1 MPHSGTFDRDA
12 AQAARQRSLKTLQHA
27 EDQHDIQITLAR
39 EWTVTNSADLC
50 DSFVVTYNMSSTE
63 APAGYEQK
71 VKRAGQYK
79 DSPPPAPKGWTYV
92 AGVRTKSCLPQ
103 RRGPTARGLRVSATR
118 DSNQSRFLQDN
129 FTGDGL
135 LAAVC
140 CCIPGTLSVSPHT
153 RNFAV
158 ARRSLV

>member
-1 MPHSGTFDRDA
+1 MRAYARPMHASQRNI
-12 AQAARQRSLKTLQHA
+12 RQRCSSSSTTTLS
-27 EDQHDIQITLAR
+27 ENVTTCGR
-39 EWTVTNSADLC
+39 PTWTVTNSADLC